1 MEHNDKSTINE
12 RVKQA
17 RQSVGLTQKQ
27 MASELGIERD
37 AYKMYEYNVRLS
49 DETAVR
55 FCEITGV
62 ELLWLKFNIGPMHK
76 EENSF
81 TTVEEDIIKAYRN
94 APDHQKKTIL
104 DILDI
109 NSREWDLRQDADHT
123 RTTPQPGYKTLHDKT
138 PLAGDYKS
146 DK

>member
-17 RQSVGLTQKQ
+17 RQSIGLTQKQ
-27 MASELGIERD
+27 MAAELGIERD

-49 DETAVR
+49 DEMSVR
-55 FCEITGV
+55 FCVITGV
-62 ELLWLKFNIGPMHK
+62 ELLWLKFNIGPMYK

-81 TTVEEDIIKAYRN
+81 SEEEEHIIKAYRN

-104 DILDI
+104 DILNL
-109 NSREWDLRQDADHT
+109 NSKEWDLGQDASHT
-123 RTTPQPGYKTLHDKT
+123 TTSAQSGYKTLHDKK
-138 PLAGDYKS
+138 PIAGDYKS